1 MMNMTMASRE
11 ARISWKRARK
21 ERRRAIKGKV
31 FYVIGMLLIA
41 AVFLVVPFN
50 FNSVEF
56 GALALTNNSGK
67 SWVDVLLAF
76 NVASPAW
83 ICSLLYALVA
93 VYAVILAVY
102 AVIRILIWLFW
113 LALLP
118 IILILMLLFDF
129 LCGKRRSRMEQNAI
143 MHEKC
148 EKAFDSIRKHGRYF
162 SWLFRMGAIAILIPA
177 VLLWEDKDIARLF
190 DGPGLMLI
198 AFFAV
203 AMIFHFICRSIHGKV
218 RPVAIYEVGY
228 TYEVARMV
236 EGKPQVS
243 GYFKP
248 RAVISREG
256 AIIEARDREKHIRRY
271 VWRNFFQNI
280 MGFVMLVL
288 FVCASNI
295 TAVDEAGSLGFNLE
309 TPQVLQATLFLFMA
323 TRVLKHMTWSFEYD
337 FDGLDEWIR
346 DKRTFYKV
354 ACVFVCILG
363 ILSGV
368 MLGFDG
374 LSGILLVVIGALA
387 LVEFIIDCKLSSDD
401 DDEEEELEEGEFTVH
416 SSPYGMYGEQHYY
429 GRAHF
434 PKTPDTRYNESN
446 CVYDDD
452 WDD

>member
-11 ARISWKRARK
+11 ARISWKRAKK
-21 ERRRAIKGKV
+21 ERNRAKRGKV
-31 FYVIGMLLIA
+31 FYVIAMLLVS
-41 AVFLVVPFN
+41 AVLLVVPFN

-56 GALALTNNSGK
+56 GVLAVANGSEKAWINVLT
-67 SWVDVLLAF
+67 AF
-76 NVASPAW
+76 GVASPAW
-83 ICSLLYALVA
+83 ICSLFYTLVA
-93 VYAVILAVY
+93 VYAAILAVY
-102 AVIRILIWLFW
+102 AVIRIIIWLLW

-129 LCGKRRSRMEQNAI
+129 LCGKRRSRMEQNII
-143 MHEKC
+143 MREKC
-148 EKAFDSIRKHGRYF
+148 EKAFDSIRLHGRLF
-162 SWLFRMGAIAILIPA
+162 SWLFRMGVLAVLIPA
-177 VLLWEDKDIARLF
+177 VLLWEDKDIAKLF
-190 DGPGLMLI
+190 DGPGLMLV

-203 AMIFHFICRSIHGKV
+203 AMIFHFICRTIHGKV
-218 RPVAIYEVGY
+218 KPLAIYEVDY
-228 TYEVARMV
+228 TYEATRMV

-248 RAVISREG
+248 RAMISREG
-256 AIIEARDREKHIRRY
+256 SIIEAREREKNIHRY

-295 TAVDEAGSLGFNLE
+295 TLADNAGKLEFNLE
-309 TPQVLQATLFLFMA
+309 LPQILQATLFLFLA

-337 FDGLDEWIR
+337 FDGLDEWIE
-346 DKRTFYKV
+346 DKRKFYKV
-354 ACVFVCILG
+354 ACIFVSILG

-387 LVEFIIDCKLSSDD
+387 LIEFIIDCRLSSDD
-401 DDEEEELEEGEFTVH
+401 DDEEDELEEGEFTVH
-416 SSPYGMYGEQHYY
+416 SSPYGMYGEHHYY